1 MKRLA
6 IALLAVCAI
15 ASGPETRAQDA
26 YPNRLVRLIVP
37 FAPGGNTDIVARVTA
52 EYMAKALKT
61 NVVVENRVG
70 AGGLTGTDAAAK
82 APPDGYTLCVCGIG
96 PIAVSPH
103 TEKLPYN
110 PLTDFAP
117 VSLIN
122 TNPMVLLVNPKI
134 NASNRSRA
142 GRPEQEHRQRNELR
156 NRRNWWADPF
166 RGRDSP
172 RPQPNAVDRC
182 DLSGRRAG
190 DRGNRVRRSSVWL
203 RQYVRRNG
211 AARGRHG
218 PCGGHYHWQ
227 AQLVCAADPD
237 THGTRACRLSDR
249 ILERFSSTG
258 WNAEAYRQSAR
269 SGDGR
274 NGEGF
279 NSPEALDG
287 YRLYSC
293 CKHTKRIRSD
303 HPRGHRTVG
312 QGSEDHQ
319 HSQEVMHPMNDRGKE
334 TKVSFLRRIWRW
346 IAKGLTGVAW
356 H

>member
-15 ASGPETRAQDA
+15 ASGPETLAQDA
-26 YPNRLVRLIVP
+26 YPNRLIRLIVP

-110 PLTDFAP
+110 PLMDFAP

-134 NASNRSRA
+134 NASNRGRT
-142 GRPEQEHRQRNELR
+142 GRPEQEHHQRNELR
-156 NRRNWWADPF
+156 NRRNRWADPF

-172 RPQPNAVDRC
+172 GPQSNAVDRC
-182 DLSGRRAG
+182 DLPGRRAG
-190 DRGNRVRRSSVWL
+190 DRSNHIRRSSVWIC
-203 RQYVRRNG
+203 QHVRRNG
-211 AARGRHG
+211 AACCRHG
-218 PCGGHYHWQ
+218 PCGGHYHW
-227 AQLVCAADPD
+227 
-237 THGTRACRLSDR
+237 
-249 ILERFSSTG
+249 
-258 WNAEAYRQSAR
+258 
-269 SGDGR
+269 
-274 NGEGF
+274 
-279 NSPEALDG
+279 
-287 YRLYSC
+287 
-293 CKHTKRIRSD
+293 
-303 HPRGHRTVG
+303 
-312 QGSEDHQ
+312 
-319 HSQEVMHPMNDRGKE
+319 
-334 TKVSFLRRIWRW
+334 
-346 IAKGLTGVAW
+346 
-356 H
+356 